1 MKTIKLLAFL
11 ASTCIQFAGLTL
23 YSLLLL
29 LISTLCFVIALLLK
43 ECAIIASY
51 LGLPQTVHDIG
62 DLVEWLHKQVKAMA
76 SEMDR
81 IRFRYDAIQAKLN
94 TLAKTHA

>member
-23 YSLLLL
+23 YSSLLL
-29 LISTLCFVIALLLK
+29 LISTLCFIVALLLK
-43 ECAIIASY
+43 ECAICASY

-62 DLVEWLHKQVKAMA
+62 DLVESLYKQVSAIGL
-76 SEMDR
+76 EMDR
-81 IRFRYDAIQAKLN
+81 IKSRYDAISAKLN
-94 TLAKTHA
+94 TLTQGQA